1 MDGLRT
7 RTLLLCAV
15 LAGLVA
21 GLVFGVFHFL
31 VAEPLIEQAI
41 AIEAGRRTAEAE
53 VVTRDM
59 QRVGLLVGSLLYGAA
74 LGLLFGVACAL
85 VRPRFPG
92 VGRSASGLLAA
103 LVAGWLVGVL
113 PLLKYPANPPGV
125 GDPSTI
131 AYRQALFLLC
141 WVLSIGGLVVA
152 SGIYQLARAR
162 GRRPA
167 LLGAGVVYALYVA
180 VLLAALPASP
190 DPVTLPGELVALF
203 RVVSLAGQVVLWG
216 VLGAVFGLLLARGG
230 RTVGHAP
237 ASDPLLPSSRSAR

>member
-7 RTLLLCAV
+7 RTVLLCAL

-21 GLVFGVFHFL
+21 GLLFGVFHFL

-41 AIEAGRRTAEAE
+41 AIEAGRHPPEAE

-59 QRVGLLVGSLLYGAA
+59 QRAGLLVGSLLYGAA

-92 VGRSASGLLAA
+92 VGRGTNGLLAA

-125 GDPSTI
+125 GDPTTI

-167 LLGAGVVYALYVA
+167 LLGAGVVYALYVG

-190 DPVTLPGELVALF
+190 DPVTLPADLVTAF
-203 RVVSLAGQVVLWG
+203 RLVSLAGQVVLWG
-216 VLGAVFGLLLARGG
+216 VLGAVFGLLLARGERAG
-230 RTVGHAP
+230 DDARANH
-237 ASDPLLPSSRSAR
+237 PLRPSSWSAR